1 MRWLFEC
8 FELKSEFTSKCLW
21 WSIHPSNVGFRS
33 WKYNSNTKHM
43 PHLILI
49 QYFQLLIIMKR
60 LNGRG
65 SVTWKNIV
73 LEQDLFW
80 SQISL
85 IGHIC
90 VVLLYAVCQSERV
103 YLYKENMIRVT
114 QLLFWLQASRV
125 PTSVQNCCFQCLVS
139 DFHVFCHTPLTMRGS
154 VRSFAPKGD
163 TSCFLTGRIVCGAFL
178 ASLKSFGGCFEI
190 AITPSLSGADTTQP
204 ANFTLQPNYQEDI
217 LH

>member
-1 MRWLFEC
+1 M
-8 FELKSEFTSKCLW
+8 
-21 WSIHPSNVGFRS
+21 
-33 WKYNSNTKHM
+33 
-43 PHLILI
+43 
-49 QYFQLLIIMKR
+49 
-60 LNGRG
+60 
-65 SVTWKNIV
+65 KNIV
-73 LEQDLFW
+73 LEQVLFC
-80 SQISL
+80 SPISL

-90 VVLLYAVCQSERV
+90 VVLLYAVCKSEVV
-103 YLYKENMIRVT
+103 YLYKEIGIRVT

-125 PTSVQNCCFQCLVS
+125 PTCCFQCLVS

-204 ANFTLQPNYQEDI
+204 ANLHFSKIIKRTFSTKFLPI
-217 LH
+217 LKA

>member
-1 MRWLFEC
+1 M
-8 FELKSEFTSKCLW
+8 
-21 WSIHPSNVGFRS
+21 
-33 WKYNSNTKHM
+33 
-43 PHLILI
+43 
-49 QYFQLLIIMKR
+49 
-60 LNGRG
+60 
-65 SVTWKNIV
+65 KNIV
-73 LEQDLFW
+73 LEQVLFC
-80 SQISL
+80 SPISL

-90 VVLLYAVCQSERV
+90 VVLLYAVYKSDRV
-103 YLYKENMIRVT
+103 YLYKEIGIRVT

-125 PTSVQNCCFQCLVS
+125 PTCCFQCLVS

-190 AITPSLSGADTTQP
+190 AITLSLSGADTAQP